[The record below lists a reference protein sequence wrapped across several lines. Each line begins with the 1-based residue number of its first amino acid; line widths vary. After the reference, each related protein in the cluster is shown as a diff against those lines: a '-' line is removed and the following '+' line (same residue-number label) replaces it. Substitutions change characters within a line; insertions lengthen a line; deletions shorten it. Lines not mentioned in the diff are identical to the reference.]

1 MIFNIDGTHRC
12 RRGSRSI
19 FVPVACLAIYVVFF
33 LQHYCYS
40 SDDPILFEFKPLI
53 NKDFIIKDLS
63 AYPDKDTLLIPG
75 SALDMKTMK
84 STPLSVVVNLQS
96 KTGYGFLASCLLS
109 PDFMLFLDS
118 SLISSE
124 KFVIS
129 KDTDWLLA
137 PKIHA
142 ASNSPR
148 QIVIQNMALINDG
161 EAETYLSSELSKY
174 KSLIGFDNARF
185 RVVARTFFSLFSQ
198 QTLYFAS
205 QFNLNVENL
214 NLLFDDDFY
223 KPNSLKEALAYVTK
237 LGEKYSV
244 LALAQ
249 ILASDYERFPQNDKK
264 RKMVEIYLNTLIR
277 NVSSPDELKQ
287 LISVLEP
294 IESTSVTSGLLQ
306 MTSRFPSNIFLP
318 FLKRSALSENTEVCY
333 QSFHALNSLHIPGFS
348 MIPTY
353 VEYCASPLSFRQM
366 YEEPLKAIKDQ

>member
-1 MIFNIDGTHRC
+1 
-12 RRGSRSI
+12 
-19 FVPVACLAIYVVFF
+19 
-33 LQHYCYS
+33 
-40 SDDPILFEFKPLI
+40 
-53 NKDFIIKDLS
+53 
-63 AYPDKDTLLIPG
+63 
-75 SALDMKTMK
+75 
-84 STPLSVVVNLQS
+84 
-96 KTGYGFLASCLLS
+96 
-109 PDFMLFLDS
+109 MLFLDS

-237 LGEKYSV
+237 LGEKY
-244 LALAQ
+244 
-249 ILASDYERFPQNDKK
+249 ERFPQNDKK